1 MPLLDFLNQT
11 PSVGGGLLGLLLGR
25 QPQQPQAQQQYS
37 WMPPQTN
44 DPAQRRYQLLGYI
57 AGALQPGSVSEQ
69 VARGLQGYIQGAQ
82 MDLLAQQRLDA
93 LRQAQEQRGA
103 AAALIDKVPLTNEQ
117 KRFFAT
123 NPKAWEEYS
132 KAFTSPSLTILP
144 DGTIIKQQPFG
155 GLSVI
160 GAAPKPERVGVYD
173 PITGRMMM
181 AEYTPTSVGGPEG
194 SVRILRQST
203 SPSASPQSQVWPS
216 AQSASAETTVP
227 PPKRAAGAQAPVY
240 TGPSAAERA
249 ASASAETTVPPP
261 KRAAGAQ
268 APVYIEPSAKEKAEL
283 EKLGATSG
291 EAKTKLTRVIDNANR
306 MLEQLDEAINHP
318 ALKLS
323 TGLLSWSRYIP
334 GSRMYDFGALMEG
347 IKGKAFLEAYE
358 SLKGAGSITEQE
370 GKAATQALAQL
381 DLKQSPDAVRKALE
395 TLRAVV
401 ASGIRRTM
409 AQAGT
414 DEGNI
419 NAMMGQV
426 EKGRREVGEM
436 MRRMQQPSTAIPPA
450 AIEYLKQNPHLRD
463 AFDAKYGAGAA
474 ARVLGR

>member
-11 PSVGGGLLGLLLGR
+11 PSVGGGLLGLLLGQ

-44 DPAQRRYQLLGYI
+44 DPAQRRYQLLGYL

-69 VARGLQGYIQGAQ
+69 VARGLQGYVQGAQ

-160 GAAPKPERVGVYD
+160 GAAPKRERVDIYD
-173 PITGRMMM
+173 PATGRTVMG
-181 AEYTPTSVGGPEG
+181 EYTPSSVGGPVG
-194 SVRILRQST
+194 SVRALQQPISPQESPQS
-203 SPSASPQSQVWPS
+203 PSPQSQVRPS
-216 AQSASAETTVP
+216 ASSASAEPTAPQPTRV
-227 PPKRAAGAQAPVY
+227 AEAQAPVY
-240 TGPSAAERA
+240 TGPSAAE
-249 ASASAETTVPPP
+249 
-261 KRAAGAQ
+261 
-268 APVYIEPSAKEKAEL
+268 KAEQ
-283 EKLGATSG
+283 EKIGTIKG

-334 GSRMYDFGALMEG
+334 GSKMYDFGALMEG

-409 AQAGT
+409 VQAGT
-414 DEGNI
+414 DESNI

-436 MRRMQQPSTAIPPA
+436 MRQMQQPSTAIPPA

>member
-132 KAFTSPSLTILP
+132 KVFTSPSLTVLP

-155 GLSVI
+155 ELSVI
-160 GAAPKPERVGVYD
+160 GAAPRPERVGMYD
-173 PITGRMMM
+173 PTTGRMMM
-181 AEYTPTSVGGPEG
+181 GEYKPSSLGGPPAR
-194 SVRILRQST
+194 VTILQQPT
-203 SPSASPQSQVWPS
+203 SPSASPQSPSPQSPSPQSQVRPLS
-216 AQSASAETTVP
+216 PSASAETTVP
-227 PPKRAAGAQAPVY
+227 PPKRAA
-240 TGPSAAERA
+240 E
-249 ASASAETTVPPP
+249 
-261 KRAAGAQ
+261 AQ
-268 APVYIEPSAKEKAEL
+268 APVYIEPSAAEKAEQ
-283 EKLGATSG
+283 EKIGAIRG

-306 MLEQLDEAINHP
+306 MLEQIDEAINHP
-318 ALKLS
+318 AMKLS
-323 TGLLSWSRYIP
+323 TGLLSWTTHIP
-334 GSRMYDFGALMEG
+334 GSKMYDFGALMEG

-436 MRRMQQPSTAIPPA
+436 MRQMQQPSTAIPPA